1 MCVAGLETT
10 VLEITDEL
18 GDCDEYS
25 KEVVEAALAKASLVA
40 SGHDS
45 TDHPHEEADH
55 PHAHIHWWLIVM
67 IIILFLVVVLLIGWQ
82 VYKRR
87 QNDNKDTEE
96 GIEKT
101 IMVGVANPVYS
112 DAQ

>member
-1 MCVAGLETT
+1 
-10 VLEITDEL
+10 
-18 GDCDEYS
+18 
-25 KEVVEAALAKASLVA
+25 
-40 SGHDS
+40 
-45 TDHPHEEADH
+45 
-55 PHAHIHWWLIVM
+55 M